1 MDSGKYLEMLSKRL
15 KPYFDLE
22 KKRIISGERADLF
35 ARCHVKHVRTFLTP
49 KDVIDS
55 YETNEYFVVKI
66 FEGKLKEEALF
77 LFDTF
82 LKDIMKIYV
91 TPGDGHMCSIING
104 VMVLEEGLD
113 GEVEKK
119 IRGYSYEKS
128 YLFSLKGWSRI
139 NLAAVD
145 LKSGRII
152 PSRGAKKLEKLLMP
166 G

>member
-1 MDSGKYLEMLSKRL
+1 MDSGKYLEMLSERL

-22 KKRIISGERADLF
+22 REIIICGKKTDLF

-66 FEGKLKEEALF
+66 FDGKLKEEDLF

-91 TPGDGHMCSIING
+91 SPGDGHMCSIING

-119 IRGYSYEKS
+119 VRNYSYEKS
-128 YLFSLKGWSRI
+128 YFFSLKGWSRI
-139 NLAAVD
+139 NLAVVD

-152 PSRGAKKLEKLLMP
+152 PSRRGKKLEQLLMP
-166 G
+166 